1 MHKINFKLLT
11 ADDSKTLT
19 GNWDLEY
26 SVTYN
31 GMNFDYLPFY
41 KEGHSLTTKPTAG
54 ASRPMFDSMQKTLRN
69 WLIVVLG
76 KCVAE
81 MQLYSNREEL
91 LKHGSY
97 IKIDAKVIKEDNGE
111 KVSLPLVL
119 EFMEMIDEETVNHKL
134 FKHKVF
140 SSINGKVFKTTED
153 FDSMLTTIALKTADL
168 TYTNTDITVWRKDVK
183 TAIEIPVDIKYAIT
197 NRTPYS
203 FYYIDNDKQDITL
216 KEVLLNVKRIS
227 ANECAIELSDGVWG
241 SFNFEAMQLFIE
253 AYRYS
258 RRNAY
263 SNISPRQLF
272 VLSMGRTPSEAENE
286 LMIHYLMQNRTSD
299 IVADRASKMLD
310 DIVSKHSSKVFVK
323 YNDKKPNNVF
333 SHIDYIKVRG
343 IGCDWKII
351 PNSKSKAIDVGRQA
365 VKTRI
370 FRGNG
375 YSDPICIDNSNNNS
389 PLGDQIATRILATM
403 NDEYM
408 VSRIHT
414 VSSLYR
420 EYEGRRDREIDSMLK
435 SQFGEEE

>member
-1 MHKINFKLLT
+1 
-11 ADDSKTLT
+11 
-19 GNWDLEY
+19 
-26 SVTYN
+26 
-31 GMNFDYLPFY
+31 
-41 KEGHSLTTKPTAG
+41 
-54 ASRPMFDSMQKTLRN
+54 
-69 WLIVVLG
+69 
-76 KCVAE
+76 
-81 MQLYSNREEL
+81 
-91 LKHGSY
+91 
-97 IKIDAKVIKEDNGE
+97 
-111 KVSLPLVL
+111 
-119 EFMEMIDEETVNHKL
+119 
-134 FKHKVF
+134 
-140 SSINGKVFKTTED
+140 
-153 FDSMLTTIALKTADL
+153 
-168 TYTNTDITVWRKDVK
+168 
-183 TAIEIPVDIKYAIT
+183 
-197 NRTPYS
+197 
-203 FYYIDNDKQDITL
+203 
-216 KEVLLNVKRIS
+216 
-227 ANECAIELSDGVWG
+227 
-241 SFNFEAMQLFIE
+241 MQLFIE